1 MKDKHQEIS
10 KNWKLLAEGEK
21 QGLYDCF
28 NLFYDDLYRL
38 GLSLYRNVELIK
50 ESIQN
55 LFLELWQIRHKLAA
69 VENIRQYVFTVYK
82 RTIYKTNLKYHIKG
96 STDGHDLSLLDEKY
110 ISVNSYEAILI
121 ASEEDELKS
130 IQLRN
135 ALKSLSPRQKEIIQL
150 RYYECLSFKDIA
162 LKTKLTERT
171 VYNTLHNAVNV
182 LRDLL
187 LFLFFCL
194 Q

>member
-1 MKDKHQEIS
+1 MKQKDLEIA
-10 KNWKLLAEGEK
+10 KNWKLLAEGEQ

-38 GLSLYRNVELIK
+38 GMSLYRNVQLIK

-55 LFLELWQIRHKLAA
+55 LFLELWQIKHKLAA
-69 VENIRQYVFTVYK
+69 VENIKQYVFTIFK
-82 RTIYKTNLKYHIKG
+82 RIIYKTNLKYHIKDSSNG
-96 STDGHDLSLLDEKY
+96 CDLETLGEKY
-110 ISVNSYEAILI
+110 ITVNSYEEILI

-130 IQLRN
+130 IRLRH

-150 RYYECLSFKDIA
+150 RYYECLSFKEIA
-162 LKTKLTERT
+162 LKTMLTERT

-182 LRDLL
+182 LRDIMLL
-187 LFLFFCL
+187 LCL
-194 Q
+194 YL